1 MKVQK
6 NNESKKKENQFLMIL
21 QLQTLNSAYI
31 KKITYNRDIIF
42 LLNGFVTL

>member
-21 QLQTLNSAYI
+21 QHQTLNSADI
-31 KKITYNRDIIF
+31 KKKIN
-42 LLNGFVTL
+42 L